1 MQLELLRPLWPG
13 LRLAGRSWCAASSG
27 RLLCGAQGD
36 ACRLR
41 ECRCP
46 EALAEPLALGAKR
59 RVILMRSSPGLHK
72 RTPMLDHGRSS
83 QIGRSQTE
91 APPAA
96 ARSSAG

>member
-1 MQLELLRPLWPG
+1 MQLELLRPLWLR

-46 EALAEPLALGAKR
+46 EALAEPLARLA
-59 RVILMRSSPGLHK
+59 
-72 RTPMLDHGRSS
+72 
-83 QIGRSQTE
+83 Q
-91 APPAA
+91 APNDPHAVFT
-96 ARSSAG
+96 